1 MELSLQSKYK
11 RREILAKRRE
21 IIEKEKLHIKDLID
35 PEEFSRLYS
44 IYGSE
49 FEQKEFAY
57 AFLDIDNA
65 RYDTLIRGKKVSIL
79 SREYIPKEEFKSI
92 REKLIDIYDL
102 KAVSYN
108 SSIELYENFGQRLS
122 FKLFSEEVLGIDEK
136 TLKSRNLKRSPNR
149 EIPVNFDIEPGEYA
163 TSHSEAEE
171 MLMYVLNPEYILNLR
186 KRVIYEE
193 GLHIGESIDYEKFSE
208 LYAKYGKDMSED
220 VFSQEVLDINARSLG
235 RMKGPKKFSTAILQ
249 NVEIP
254 ERYITTLRDKI
265 AMLNKLEGGQLLEYT
280 KLQEF
285 HRKYARE
292 LLERDFAINV
302 LEVESESYRFLPA
315 GINSSVTILKS
326 RETNFEAL

>member
-102 KAVSYN
+102 KAVS
-108 SSIELYENFGQRLS
+108 LS
-122 FKLFSEEVLGIDEK
+122 LI
-136 TLKSRNLKRSPNR
+136 
-149 EIPVNFDIEPGEYA
+149 
-163 TSHSEAEE
+163 
-171 MLMYVLNPEYILNLR
+171 
-186 KRVIYEE
+186 
-193 GLHIGESIDYEKFSE
+193 HI
-208 LYAKYGKDMSED
+208 
-220 VFSQEVLDINARSLG
+220 
-235 RMKGPKKFSTAILQ
+235 
-249 NVEIP
+249 
-254 ERYITTLRDKI
+254 
-265 AMLNKLEGGQLLEYT
+265 
-280 KLQEF
+280 
-285 HRKYARE
+285 
-292 LLERDFAINV
+292 
-302 LEVESESYRFLPA
+302 
-315 GINSSVTILKS
+315 
-326 RETNFEAL
+326 